1 MKKSIVII
9 TIALAILTSFFLF
22 KNSKNRSEKALYTI
36 GILQTASHPAL
47 DAARNGFIDELKT
60 LTGDGVDFVI
70 YNAEGSISQAYT
82 IAQRFHA
89 NKDINAFFTIA
100 TPATQAMSSVE
111 KERPI
116 VIAAVTD
123 PAAMGLVYPETNV
136 CGTKD
141 MIDVKGEID
150 LLVQLAP
157 QAKTV
162 GLLYTSG
169 ESNSVILVNV
179 MRKELEARGLTA
191 VDFAIT
197 NESDVQAVV
206 ESACRKVD
214 VLLAPTDN
222 IVASTIGFIVALTM
236 KCNKPL
242 MVSDNMLVK
251 FGALAARGVDYSQ
264 NGKQAAHIALKLLK
278 GDKKPYELPI
288 EQATSDQI
296 FINKNTLESL
306 GLTAPDLFKKQI
318 TFVS

>member
-9 TIALAILTSFFLF
+9 TITLTIFTVFFLF
-22 KNSKNRSEKALYTI
+22 KNSKKSTEKALYTV
-36 GILQTASHPAL
+36 GILQTASHQAL
-47 DAARNGFIDELKT
+47 DAARDGFIEGLNEQLDNK
-60 LTGDGVDFVI
+60 VSSII

-89 NKDINAFFTIA
+89 NKDINLFFTIA
-100 TPATQAMSSVE
+100 TPATQAMSAVE

-123 PAAMGLVYPETNV
+123 PGAMGLIYPETNV
-136 CGTKD
+136 CGTND
-141 MIDVKGEID
+141 MIDVKKEVEMLIA
-150 LLVQLAP
+150 LVP

-169 ESNSVILVNV
+169 ESNSIALVNV
-179 MRKELEARGLTA
+179 MRKELESKGL
-191 VDFAIT
+191 VPIDFAIT

-222 IVASTIGFIVALTM
+222 IVASTIGFVVSLTL

-242 MVSDNMLVK
+242 IVSDNMLVTS
-251 FGALAARGVDYSQ
+251 GALAARGVDYRE
-264 NGKQAAHIALKLLK
+264 NGKQASHIAVKLLK
-278 GDKKPYELPI
+278 GEKKPYQLPI
-288 EQATSDQI
+288 EKAMSDQI
-296 FINKNTLESL
+296 FVNKHTLDML
-306 GLTAPDLFKKQI
+306 GLAVPDGLKKEI

>member
-1 MKKSIVII
+1 MKKSIVILA
-9 TIALAILTSFFLF
+9 IALVILSFLLF
-22 KNSKNRSEKALYTI
+22 FKKSKNRTKGSLYTI

-47 DAARNGFIDELKT
+47 NAVRDGFIEELKA
-60 LTGDGVDFVI
+60 LSQDKVEFVI

-89 NKDINAFFTIA
+89 NGDINAFFTIA

-116 VIAAVTD
+116 IIAAVTD
-123 PAAMGLVYPETNV
+123 PAAMGIIYPGTNV
-136 CGTKD
+136 CGTND
-141 MIDVKGEID
+141 MIDVKKEID
-150 LLVQLAP
+150 MLTALVP

-169 ESNSVILVNV
+169 ESNSVVLVKL
-179 MRKELEARGLTA
+179 MRKELEAKGLIA
-191 VDFAIT
+191 LDFAIT

-222 IVASTIGFIVALTM
+222 IVASTIDFIVALTL
-236 KCNKPL
+236 KCNRPL

-251 FGALAARGVDYSQ
+251 FGALAARGIDYRE
-264 NGKQAAHIALKLLK
+264 NGKQAAHIAMKLLEN
-278 GDKKPYELPI
+278 GKKPSELPI
-288 EQATSDQI
+288 EQATSDHI
-296 FINKNTLESL
+296 FVNKDTLEML
-306 GLTAPDLFKKQI
+306 GLTVPDALKEQI
-318 TFVS
+318 IFVS